1 MRIIRMAALIGS
13 LVLLVGTMI
22 SILNRRDDLS
32 DEYDLQLRA
41 ASVLATNAVEN
52 AVERASAVATV
63 AGAETGPE
71 ALEVF
76 AVPVDACVVSGGS
89 TSCSGSDLTALAAFH
104 TAQHAAGA
112 DGEAVAV
119 IDGDSAS
126 VLVVGGGSDHTV
138 VLRLPPGALLTSATS
153 AELERYAADV
163 DVMIAATTDES
174 MTPSDGIDSIDGRRV
189 LTSIVEDPPIA
200 GVIEVTVSVDPE
212 IGITGDGAT
221 RYFTL
226 LALGTILLAIAAWT
240 FFAERRS
247 LERRATTD
255 EMTGLLN
262 RREFERQCEEA
273 MINADR
279 FRTGLCIMLVDLDGF
294 KSINDT
300 RGHQFGDRVL
310 IETARRL
317 RSAVRDTDVVGRW
330 GGDEFLIL
338 LPGLEQG
345 TAVRNSA
352 ERIAASLSGSPVVED
367 VTVTGSIGAA
377 LFPRHGQTFDDLI
390 RAADGA
396 MYAAKT
402 TGVPHR
408 LADAVPGDDPGGA
421 DESYE
426 GPERRRTP
434 STGEPVA

>member
-1 MRIIRMAALIGS
+1 MAALIGS

-52 AVERASAVATV
+52 SVERASIVATV
-63 AGAETGPE
+63 AGADIGPE
-71 ALEVF
+71 SLEVF
-76 AVPVDACVVSGGS
+76 AVPVDVCVLSDGS

-104 TAQHAAGA
+104 AAQHAAGE
-112 DGEAVAV
+112 DSEAVAV
-119 IDGDSAS
+119 VDGDSGS
-126 VLVVGGGSDHTV
+126 VLVLGGGSDNTV
-138 VLRLPPGALLTSATS
+138 VLRLPPEALLTAATS

-163 DVMIAATTDES
+163 AVMISATTDES
-174 MTPSDGIDSIDGRRV
+174 MTPSDGIDSVDGRRV
-189 LTSIVEDPPIA
+189 LTSIVDDPPVVGA
-200 GVIEVTVSVDPE
+200 IEVTVSVDPV

-226 LALGTILLAIAAWT
+226 LALGTILLAVAAWT

-262 RREFERQCEEA
+262 RREFERQTEEA

-317 RSAVRDTDVVGRW
+317 HSAVRDTDIVGRW
-330 GGDEFLIL
+330 GGDEFVVL

-390 RAADGA
+390 RAADRA

-408 LADAVPGDDPGGA
+408 LADTLSGDDPGAASGEG
-421 DESYE
+421 DPYD
-426 GPERRRTP
+426 GPERRRMS